1 VPACHTCSGH
11 AVVSHAVRACNDCFL
26 EHVAWDS
33 TKTYDVFGPEGG
45 KAVVLV
51 HGALVGRHCMVL
63 EARALAD
70 AGYRCDDD

>member
-1 VPACHTCSGH
+1 MPYLPRAL
-11 AVVSHAVRACNDCFL
+11 VVSHAVRACNDCFL